1 MVKVGA
7 NPNKAPLQVFHSRVA
22 SDLTLKQWASLERL
36 VRDKHSSLIRT
47 FVNFRRKS
55 FVRLGPSREQE
66 S

>member
-22 SDLTLKQWASLERL
+22 SGLTLKHEARLERL

-47 FVNFRRKS
+47 FVNFSDKS
-55 FVRLGPSREQE
+55 FVRLSYSKERE